1 MELFLALAALSIPF
15 WLNVKATLAV
25 RRDPL
30 SDTSQ
35 KTAQL
40 LLVWLLPLI
49 GAVVVLAVHRPKE
62 KHSGRYPSENELL
75 DGHLPEGAAMRRV
88 GEAID
93 GD

>member
-1 MELFLALAALSIPF
+1 MEVLLALVALVVPL

-25 RRDPL
+25 RRDSL
-30 SDTSQ
+30 SDPSQ
-35 KTAQL
+35 KRAQL

-49 GAVVVLAVHRPKE
+49 GAVIVLAVHRPKE
-62 KHSGRYPSENELL
+62 KHSGRYPSDEELL
-75 DGHLPEGAAMRRV
+75 DGHLPEGRAMRRV

>member
-1 MELFLALAALSIPF
+1 MELFLALVALSIPL

-25 RRDPL
+25 RRDSL
-30 SDTSQ
+30 SDSSQ
-35 KTAQL
+35 KVIQL
-40 LLVWLLPLI
+40 LLVWLIPLI

-62 KHSGRYPSENELL
+62 NHSGRYPNENELL
-75 DGHLPEGAAMRRV
+75 AGHLPEGAVMRRV

>member
-1 MELFLALAALSIPF
+1 METLLALAALAIPL

-30 SDTSQ
+30 SDSSQ
-35 KTAQL
+35 KISQL
-40 LLVWLLPLI
+40 LLVWLVPLI
-49 GAVVVLAVHRPKE
+49 GAVVVLAVNRPKE
-62 KHSGRYPSENELL
+62 KHSGRYPSENDLL